1 MNKKFSVDPR
11 LKEKELRM
19 NPVLQKKVD
28 DSGWG
33 LPGLKSLPVSSFAS
47 RENIG
52 VLDLDEKGES
62 VVGEDSLVARS
73 IMGSEETSNVH
84 RVTVN

>member
-1 MNKKFSVDPR
+1 M
-11 LKEKELRM
+11 
-19 NPVLQKKVD
+19 
-28 DSGWG
+28 
-33 LPGLKSLPVSSFAS
+33 SSFAS

-52 VLDLDEKGES
+52 LLDLDEKGES

-73 IMGSEETSNVH
+73 IMGSEETSNIH